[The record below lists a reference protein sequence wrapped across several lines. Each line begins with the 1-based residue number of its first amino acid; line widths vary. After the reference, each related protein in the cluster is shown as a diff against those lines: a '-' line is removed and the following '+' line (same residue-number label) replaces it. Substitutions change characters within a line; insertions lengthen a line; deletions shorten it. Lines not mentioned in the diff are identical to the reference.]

1 MEVIHK
7 IGRRKKSVARV
18 YMSKGKGAITVNKKP
33 YSEFFDTASL
43 QYKVVQP
50 FALTNTKDQ
59 FDLSVTVKGGGING
73 QAEAIRLAISR
84 ALCEIDEEFKGLLKK
99 EGLMTRDPR
108 MVERKNSDRR
118 KQEKNSNSL
127 KDKLWLKQMLKNFWM
142 LVFILDT

>member
-73 QAEAIRLAISR
+73 QV
-84 ALCEIDEEFKGLLKK
+84 DEEFKGLLKK

-108 MVERKNSDRR
+108 MVERKKFGQKKASCYN
-118 KQEKNSNSL
+118 
-127 KDKLWLKQMLKNFWM
+127 
-142 LVFILDT
+142 